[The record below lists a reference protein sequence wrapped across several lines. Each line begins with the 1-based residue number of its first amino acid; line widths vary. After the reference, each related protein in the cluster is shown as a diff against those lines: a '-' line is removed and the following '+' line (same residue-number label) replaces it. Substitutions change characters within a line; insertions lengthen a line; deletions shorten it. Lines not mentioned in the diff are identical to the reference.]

1 MFIFIN
7 TCDLCLT
14 NEGSHSSYNL
24 CIKMAHFRNCAK
36 QCTSIKENY
45 CTHMAELPKQHIN
58 AQKKHSLLK
67 DDRMEPPIQTE
78 YLRPGGATTLIFIVD
93 GARTESS
100 SK

>member
-1 MFIFIN
+1 
-7 TCDLCLT
+7 
-14 NEGSHSSYNL
+14 
-24 CIKMAHFRNCAK
+24 MAHFRNCAK

-58 AQKKHSLLK
+58 AHKKHSLLK

-100 SK
+100 SQ